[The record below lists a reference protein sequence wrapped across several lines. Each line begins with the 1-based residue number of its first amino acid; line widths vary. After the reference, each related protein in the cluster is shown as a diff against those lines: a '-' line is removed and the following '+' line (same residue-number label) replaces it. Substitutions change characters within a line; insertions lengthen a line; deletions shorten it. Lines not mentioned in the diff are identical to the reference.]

1 MTSPT
6 PDQPG
11 APRPSRRALV
21 VRGGWEGHVPVE
33 ATDRFLPFL
42 EASGFEVRV
51 EDSPEVY
58 TDADALAATDLV
70 VQCYTMGTASK
81 EAVAGLRAAIAAGTG
96 FAGWHGGIA
105 DSFRNTSDYLH
116 LVGGSFAC
124 HPARDP
130 EHPTGDQTDN
140 YVDYTVE
147 ILPAQAQH
155 PVVAGLQDFSLHS
168 EQYWVI
174 SDDYIDVLATTTQKA
189 RPGDPWHRPVTSPA
203 IWTRAWGEGR
213 VFVATPGHSL
223 DVLDDP
229 NVRTVVERG
238 LLWAARGS
246 GQPYGVMVDA
256 SGAAA

>member
-1 MTSPT
+1 MTDLSATSPAT
-6 PDQPG
+6 D
-11 APRPSRRALV
+11 RPARRAVV
-21 VRGGWEGHVPVE
+21 VRGGWPGHVPVE

-42 EASGFEVRV
+42 EEQGFDVHV

-58 TDADALAATDLV
+58 TDAEAMAATDLV
-70 VQCYTMGTASK
+70 LQCYTMGTASN
-81 EAVAGLRAAIAAGTG
+81 EAVAGLRTAIAAGTG

-130 EHPTGDQTDN
+130 EHPKGDQTDN
-140 YVDYTVE
+140 YVSYVVNV
-147 ILPAQAQH
+147 LPEQADH
-155 PVVAGLQDFSLHS
+155 PIMAGLEDFALYS

-174 SDDYIDVLATTTQKA
+174 SDDYIDVLATTTQAA
-189 RPGDPWHRPVTSPA
+189 RPGDPWHRPVVSPA
-203 IWTRAWGEGR
+203 VWTRSWGEGR

-229 NVRTVVERG
+229 NVRMLIERG
-238 LLWAARGS
+238 LLWASRGS
-246 GQPYGVMVDA
+246 EAPYGVA
-256 SGAAA
+256 GAAVPA

>member
-1 MTSPT
+1 MTT
-6 PDQPG
+6 PATDP
-11 APRPSRRALV
+11 AARRALV
-21 VRGGWEGHVPVE
+21 VRGGWDGHVPVA
-33 ATDRFLPFL
+33 ATDRFIPYL
-42 EASGFEVRV
+42 EANGFEVRV

-58 TDADALAATDLV
+58 VDADELARTDLI
-70 VQCYTMGTASK
+70 VQCYTMGTASN

-130 EHPTGDQTDN
+130 EHPKGDQTDN
-140 YVDYTVE
+140 YVSYVVNV
-147 ILPAQAQH
+147 LPEQAEH
-155 PVVAGLQDFSLHS
+155 PIVAGIEDFELCS

-174 SDDYIDVLATTTQKA
+174 SDDYIDVLATTTQAA
-189 RPGDPWHRPVTSPA
+189 RPGDPWHRPVVSPA
-203 IWTRAWGEGR
+203 VWTRSWGEGR

-229 NVRTVVERG
+229 NVRTLVERG
-238 LLWAARGS
+238 LLWASRGS
-246 GQPYGVMVDA
+246 DAPYGVAPVGA
-256 SGAAA
+256 SA

>member
-1 MTSPT
+1 MTDLAAT
-6 PDQPG
+6 FG
-11 APRPSRRALV
+11 APTDRSAHRALV

-33 ATDRFLPFL
+33 ATDRFIPFL
-42 EASGFEVRV
+42 EEQGFDVRV

-58 TDADALAATDLV
+58 ADAEAMAATDLV
-70 VQCYTMGTASK
+70 VQCYTMGTASDG
-81 EAVAGLRAAIAAGTG
+81 AVAGLRAAVAAGTG

-130 EHPTGDQTDN
+130 EHPKGDQTDN
-140 YVDYTVE
+140 YVSYVVNV
-147 ILPAQAQH
+147 LPEQAEH
-155 PVVAGLQDFSLHS
+155 PIMAGIEDFELCS

-174 SDDYIDVLATTTQKA
+174 SDDYIDVLATTTQA
-189 RPGDPWHRPVTSPA
+189 VRPGDPWRRPVVSPA
-203 IWTRAWGEGR
+203 VWTRSWGEGR

-229 NVRTVVERG
+229 NVRTLVERG
-238 LLWAARGS
+238 LLWASRRRQQVAGN
-246 GQPYGVMVDA
+246 DA
-256 SGAAA
+256 WSMER